1 MAQSPLV
8 EAVAHFSLAQLIAD
22 PNLLRN
28 VLNDIGAPPSEA
40 FLITAALDAR
50 IPQTLIEHSSTND
63 LAVVEPRLVT
73 ALTERGIERSRAEWA
88 VNAWKEVVGGST
100 LGQPTIRP
108 SEPATVRPSQPAPVV
123 SGEPLTVR
131 PNQPAGG
138 SPAQAPPPPASPPV
152 SRPGTV
158 PMPPDDRRG
167 RRRGII
173 IAAVVAALLV
183 VGLVVWLVRPSSK
196 HNTASSTSSGASSQ
210 GASSPGSTPSSPAS
224 STPAGSAPPTG
235 NLNAPLGAAKGITV
249 PGTAAWTDTGLKVT
263 AGERINVT
271 ASGQIAAGTGSNNG
285 PDGINRTDLDVFTL
299 VGGGHVGGLIGL
311 VAGSGAPFL
320 VGSNYNG
327 LATTAGELYLG
338 INDTGVD
345 NNSGQFSAIV
355 RLQS

>member
-8 EAVAHFSLAQLIAD
+8 EAVEHFSLAQLMAD

-28 VLNDIGAPPSEA
+28 VLNDIGAQPAEA
-40 FLITAALDAR
+40 FLLTAALDAR

-131 PNQPAGG
+131 PNQPAVARRRR
-138 SPAQAPPPPASPPV
+138 PRHHPLAPV

-158 PMPPDDRRG
+158 PMPADDRRG

-196 HNTASSTSSGASSQ
+196 HNTASSTSSGASSH
-210 GASSPGSTPSSPAS
+210 GASSPGSTPSSPGSSAPSTSAPAS
-224 STPAGSAPPTG
+224 SSQPGSGAASPTG
-235 NLNAPLGAAKGITV
+235 NLNAPLGY
-249 PGTAAWTDTGLKVT
+249 
-263 AGERINVT
+263 
-271 ASGQIAAGTGSNNG
+271 GQGNHRARHGRVDRHRVEGHG
-285 PDGINRTDLDVFTL
+285 RRTDQRHGVRADR
-299 VGGGHVGGLIGL
+299 GGGTV
-311 VAGSGAPFL
+311 
-320 VGSNYNG
+320 
-327 LATTAGELYLG
+327 
-338 INDTGVD
+338 
-345 NNSGQFSAIV
+345 
-355 RLQS
+355 